1 MGMRSAVLGLAAL
14 GALLLSGCGQ
24 GDDGGNDGVAS
35 LSTPNS
41 STSAAAT
48 AAGQSDEDKAR
59 AFAKCMREHGVD
71 MPDPQ
76 VKDGKMTMKVN
87 GGDKKKLDGA
97 QEACKSL
104 LPNDGKPRTP
114 SAADLD
120 RMRAMAKCMREHGVN
135 VPDPT
140 AQDPGIKIQGTPGDK
155 GKVDAAMKACDS
167 NFGKGSHST
176 NGGGGSDG
184 DKPGA
189 SMGTGG
195 GQ

>member
-1 MGMRSAVLGLAAL
+1 MGIRTAAL
-14 GALLLSGCGQ
+14 GIAALGGLLLGGCGQ
-24 GDDGGNDGVAS
+24 SGDGGNGGVAS

-41 STSAAAT
+41 STSAAAA
-48 AAGQSDEDKAR
+48 AAGQTDEDKAR
-59 AFAKCMREHGVD
+59 AFAKCMREHGID

-76 VKDGKMTMKVN
+76 VKDGKMTMKVS
-87 GGDKKKLDGA
+87 GGDKKKLDAA

-104 LPNDGKPRTP
+104 MPNDGKPKTP

-120 RMRAMAKCMREHGVN
+120 RMRALAKCMREHGVN

-155 GKVDAAMKACDS
+155 GKVDAAMKACDPG
-167 NFGKGSHST
+167 FGEGKHTTSGD
-176 NGGGGSDG
+176 DG
-184 DKPGA
+184 DGKPGA